1 MSRDDFFTIKGTL
14 SNLKLSAVE
23 YCVLGDM
30 RRIIDH
36 LQNNNFLAY
45 QPDDSNSLADQSDG
59 SNFLWPL
66 FEDYDENDFDEFFT
80 KLGPNR
86 AKELINLFCK
96 LKIRVSNSVFETE
109 VFFLYLCIKD
119 TCLVN
124 LLYFDDDEHNF
135 FDDDNEQNCFDLDTP
150 TLSEFYRKIKRS
162 LEIKLKDFSVKQF

>member
-1 MSRDDFFTIKGTL
+1 MNYNSFFSRKETMSK
-14 SNLKLSAVE
+14 LKLSAVE
-23 YCVLGDM
+23 YCVVNDM
-30 RRIIDH
+30 RRVIDR
-36 LQNNNFLAY
+36 LQNNNVLAY
-45 QPDDSNSLADQSDG
+45 QPDDSNSLAYQSDG

-66 FEDYDENDFDEFFT
+66 FDDYDENDFDEFFT

-109 VFFLYLCIKD
+109 VFFLYMCIKD
-119 TCLVN
+119 TCSVN
-124 LLYFDDDEHNF
+124 LLYFDDDEQNC

-150 TLSEFYRKIKRS
+150 TLSELYRKIKRS